1 MFYQGLK
8 DEVKDEIIKV
18 DRPEDFLH
26 LTSNWT
32 FNEGEKITYRFTPSV
47 DDTSSEEESN
57 DEEET
62 QQLVRYQTIDT
73 NHNNQQQ
80 HFYSALA
87 NQRDRDYT
95 LKLHTE
101 DHPTLRSDH

>member
-1 MFYQGLK
+1 MTIPETKTKTLAMASQANSKLVRK
-8 DEVKDEIIKV
+8 TTKQLDEMLQVEIA
-18 DRPEDFLH
+18 
-26 LTSNWT
+26 
-32 FNEGEKITYRFTPSV
+32 YRFTPNM

-57 DEEET
+57 NEEET
-62 QQLVRYQTIDT
+62 QQLVRYQIINT

-95 LKLHTE
+95 PKLHTE
-101 DHPTLRSDH
+101 DHPTLRSNH